1 MDMTSPTNGSNH
13 ASFRLK
19 DYCVLQAE
27 IGLNIADDTLQ
38 LQAPE
43 QLHIEIDPQGSV
55 LDVERHLLILRMNTR
70 VYSDKEEVDIKVSMV
85 AHFEYRSTQ
94 KAELDGYIA
103 YNAPAIIF
111 PYVRAYISSLT
122 GLSGISPIIL
132 PTLNMEKFGKKLL
145 DLLSLVRRSK

>member
-1 MDMTSPTNGSNH
+1 
-13 ASFRLK
+13 
-19 DYCVLQAE
+19 
-27 IGLNIADDTLQ
+27 
-38 LQAPE
+38 
-43 QLHIEIDPQGSV
+43 
-55 LDVERHLLILRMNTR
+55 MNTR

-94 KAELDGYIA
+94 KDELDGYIA

>member
-19 DYCVLQAE
+19 DYCVFQAE

-94 KAELDGYIA
+94 KDELDGYIA